1 MENVAARWDEQC
13 ERQVLQNCMTYYQS
27 FLDAK
32 EYIDADCFYF
42 DVHKKVWQAI
52 ENAAAKGLDLNVVT
66 VYAELCKIDA
76 NAKFDII
83 TAINREPMVTNNIVP
98 YAIRLKEL
106 VVRRDL
112 LVLGQE
118 LITAGTQEV
127 RDLDEVRQ
135 YALDKVQQL
144 FEVNGSKEETL
155 ADGFSELLQTI
166 SDNQKNDG
174 KLTGTPT
181 GISALDKKGG
191 LQPSDLIIIAG
202 ESSMGKT
209 ALSLKIAHSAIQNN
223 EPIAFYSMEMTKKQL
238 SARLVSFNVD
248 ISSSDLLYSPNIST
262 YKYEEIKNT
271 MTEMK
276 AQNLYLDEKST
287 SNIDNILVSLHKLV
301 AKYKIKGAI
310 IDYLQILNMNTKKLN
325 KEQAIAEAARKL
337 KNAAKELGIWI
348 IALSQLNRNP
358 ENPEPTLNR
367 LRDSGQIVEAADL
380 VILIYRPEV
389 YGRQYSDPYN
399 TVSTKGTALINLAKG
414 RNIGTAKFIM
424 GFDAR
429 RTLFYDMASIPERRN
444 DENDSAPF

>member
-1 MENVAARWDEQC
+1 MENVAPRWDEQC
-13 ERQVLQNCMTYYQS
+13 ERQVLQNCMAYYQF

-32 EYIDADCFYF
+32 EYIDASCFYF
-42 DVHKKVWQAI
+42 DIHKKIWQAI
-52 ENAAAKGLDLNVVT
+52 ENAVAKGLDLNVVT

-76 NAKFDII
+76 NVKFDVI
-83 TAINREPMVTNNIVP
+83 TAINREPMMTNNIVP

-106 VVRRDL
+106 VIRRDL

-118 LITAGTQEV
+118 LITAGSQEV
-127 RDLDEVRQ
+127 RDFDEVRQ
-135 YALDKVQQL
+135 FAFDRVQQM

-155 ADGFSELLQTI
+155 ADGFTELLQTI

-191 LQPSDLIIIAG
+191 LQPSDLIVIAG

-209 ALSLKIAHSAIQNN
+209 AMALKIAYTAIQND

-262 YKYEEIKNT
+262 YKYEEIKST

-310 IDYLQILNMNTKKLN
+310 IDYLQILNMNTQKLN

-348 IALSQLNRNP
+348 IALSQLNRNAD
-358 ENPEPTLNR
+358 NPEPTLNR
-367 LRDSGQIVEAADL
+367 LRDSGQIVEAAD
-380 VILIYRPEV
+380 VVVLIYRPEI
-389 YGRQYSDPYN
+389 YGRQYSEPYN
-399 TVSTKGTALINLAKG
+399 TVSTKGTAQVNIAKG

-424 GFDAR
+424 GFDCR
-429 RTLFYDMASIPERRN
+429 RTLFYDLASLPEQRS
-444 DENDSAPF
+444 DESDSAPF